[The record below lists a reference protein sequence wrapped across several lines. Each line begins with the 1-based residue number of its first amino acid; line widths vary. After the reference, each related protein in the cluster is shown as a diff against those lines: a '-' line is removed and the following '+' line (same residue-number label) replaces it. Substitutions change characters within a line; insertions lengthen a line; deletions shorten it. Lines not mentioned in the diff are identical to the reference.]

1 MITIENTS
9 NINNISDIKI
19 SELTPMEMEKV
30 LNEYVGNSNIT
41 DSFVTQ
47 MFSEGITPTVNI
59 KDLKQWLSSPEEYQK
74 ELENLATYY
83 YITNSSVFQL
93 YDLAEV
99 LPTLNYKTLVEDKDN
114 DYEANKILIKKVL
127 KKTKHKQLTRDLVTQ
142 TIASGTLCGMWIG
155 GKKNPYLFVFN
166 DLEYVFPAYIKNG
179 EWVLWLD
186 LSWFDKMTE
195 FQREFMIEN
204 LSPHVTES
212 DYQAYKNNPQDI
224 RYMDLPLEYT
234 VCIKTH
240 TLYRNQRFG
249 LPWGTQSFLDN
260 IHKEKLKDLEK
271 SISNKVINSV
281 AVFKMGNDIF
291 TDDKIAAKK
300 SKTYRGVKTAL
311 QQNNQDGVT
320 VIGIPHWT
328 NLDFPTIKTDGLDPK
343 KFESINDDL
352 NTASNGV
359 MNIINGKSNYST
371 GKLSMEIMYR
381 KIAILLEQIEEQVY
395 QKLINIILK
404 KKDKDNYS
412 IEYDKQAP
420 LSSKEQ
426 LAALEKLNASF
437 GFSLKA
443 VIDRIDG
450 IDFEQYVTDSLYEQE
465 ELKLSERIKPYAS
478 SYTSTVDG
486 NSGGAPTVDDST
498 NPSTEQTKTG
508 DGNNNPKPSTS

>member
-1 MITIENTS
+1 MITIDKTRTS
-9 NINNISDIKI
+9 I
-19 SELTPMEMEKV
+19 LTPEDIEKS
-30 LNEYVGNSNIT
+30 LNEYMGSSNFA
-41 DSFVTQ
+41 DSFTTPI
-47 MFSEGITPTVNI
+47 FNDGIMPTV
-59 KDLKQWLSSPEEYQK
+59 KSEDLQSWLSNPEEFK
-74 ELENLATYY
+74 SELEDLATYY
-83 YITNSSVFQL
+83 YITNSSIFQL

-99 LPTLNYKTLVEDKDN
+99 LPSLNYKIDN
-114 DYEANKILIKKVL
+114 YGVNNNPEKNNLLIKNTMRKA
-127 KKTKHKQLTRDLVTQ
+127 KHKQLTRDIITQ

-166 DLEYVFPAYIKNG
+166 ELEYVFPAYIKNG

-186 LSWFDKMTE
+186 LSWFDGMTD
-195 FQREFMIEN
+195 FQREFMFES
-204 LSPHVTES
+204 LSPHVTQA
-212 DYQAYKNNPQDI
+212 DYEAYKKDAQNI
-224 RYMDLPLEYT
+224 RFIDLPLEYT

-249 LPWGTQSFLDN
+249 LPWGTQSFFDN

-281 AVFKMGNDIF
+281 AVLKMGNEHYTDADIP
-291 TDDKIAAKK
+291 TAKK
-300 SKTYRGVKTAL
+300 GRTYRGVKTAL
-311 QQNNQDGVT
+311 TRNDASGIT
-320 VIGIPHWT
+320 VLGIPDWT
-328 NLDFPTIKTDGLDPK
+328 SLDFPDIKTDGLDPK

-371 GKLSMEIMYR
+371 GKLSMDIMYR
-381 KIAILLEQIEEQVY
+381 KIAVLLEQIEEQVY
-395 QKLINIILK
+395 QKLVK
-404 KKDKDNYS
+404 MVVGKRHGD
-412 IEYDKQAP
+412 EFAVVYDKQAP

-426 LAALEKLNASF
+426 LDILGKLNASF

-450 IDFEQYVTDSLYEQE
+450 VDFDQYIAESLYEQE

-478 SYTSTVDG
+478 SYTS
-486 NSGGAPTVDDST
+486 SGDDESGAPTIDEID

>member
-1 MITIENTS
+1 MINIES
-9 NINNISDIKI
+9 NIQTR
-19 SELTPMEMEKV
+19 ELTPADMEKA
-30 LNEYVGNSNIT
+30 LNEYMQNSDVT
-41 DSFVTQ
+41 DSFITQ
-47 MFSEGITPTVNI
+47 IFNEGISPTVDI
-59 KDLKQWLSSPEEYQK
+59 KNLKNWLANPEEHQQ

-99 LPTLNYKTLVEDKDN
+99 LPTLNYKTVVDEKDN
-114 DYEANKILIKKVL
+114 DYESNKITIKKAL
-127 KKTKHKQLTRDLVTQ
+127 KKVKHKQLTRDLITQ

-195 FQREFMIEN
+195 FQREFMLEN
-204 LSPHVTES
+204 LYPHVTES
-212 DYQAYKNNPQDI
+212 DYQAYKKNPQDI

-234 VCIKTH
+234 VCLKTH

-281 AVFKMGNDIF
+281 AVFTLGNDKF
-291 TDDKIAAKK
+291 TDAEISSKK
-300 SKTYRGVKTAL
+300 GKVYRGVKTAL
-311 QQNNQDGVT
+311 QKNNQDGIT
-320 VIGIPHWT
+320 VVGIPHWT
-328 NLDFPTIKTDGLDPK
+328 DLKFPTINTEGLDPK

-381 KIAILLEQIEEQVY
+381 KVAIILEQIEDQVY

-412 IEYDKQAP
+412 IEYDKDVP

-450 IDFEQYVTDSLYEQE
+450 VEFEQYITDSLYEQE
-465 ELKLSERIKPYAS
+465 TLKLQEKIKPYSS
-478 SYTSTVDG
+478 SYTSTGD
-486 NSGGAPTVDDST
+486 NQGGAPTVDEID

-508 DGNNNPKPSTS
+508 DGNNSPKPSTS

>member
-1 MITIENTS
+1 MIIIDSTNNTS
-9 NINNISDIKI
+9 IQTR
-19 SELTPMEMEKV
+19 ELTPADMEKA
-30 LNEYVGNSNIT
+30 LNEYMKNSEIT

-47 MFSEGITPTVNI
+47 IFNEGISPTVDI
-59 KDLKQWLSSPEEYQK
+59 KNLKNWLANPEENQQ

-99 LPTLNYKTLVEDKDN
+99 LPTLNYKTIVDEKDS
-114 DYEANKILIKKVL
+114 DYDANNIAIKKVL
-127 KKTKHKQLTRDLVTQ
+127 KKVKHKQLTRDLITQ

-186 LSWFDKMTE
+186 LSWLDKMTD
-195 FQREFMIEN
+195 FQREFMLEN
-204 LSPHVTES
+204 LYPHITES
-212 DYQAYKNNPQDI
+212 DYLAYKSNPQEI
-224 RYMDLPLEYT
+224 RFMDLPLEYT

-281 AVFKMGNDIF
+281 AVFTLGNDEF
-291 TDDKIAAKK
+291 TDDKISSKKAKV
-300 SKTYRGVKTAL
+300 YRGVKTAL
-311 QQNNQDGVT
+311 QKNNEDGVT
-320 VIGIPHWT
+320 VVGIPHWT
-328 NLDFPTIKTDGLDPK
+328 DLKFPTTNTEGLDPK

-371 GKLSMEIMYR
+371 GKMSMEIMYR
-381 KIAILLEQIEEQVY
+381 KVSVLLEQIEDQVY
-395 QKLINIILK
+395 RKLINIILK
-404 KKDKDNYS
+404 KKDKDNYC
-412 IEYDKQAP
+412 IEYDKDVP

-426 LAALEKLNASF
+426 LTVLEKLNASF

-443 VIDRIDG
+443 VIDKIDG
-450 IDFEQYVTDSLYEQE
+450 VNFDQYVADSLYEQE
-465 ELKLSERIKPYAS
+465 TLKLQEKIKPYAS
-478 SYTSTVDG
+478 SYTS
-486 NSGGAPTVDDST
+486 SGDNQIGAPEVDEIN
-498 NPSTEQTKTG
+498 NPSTEATKTG
-508 DGNNNPKPSTS
+508 DGNNTPKPSTS

>member
-1 MITIENTS
+1 MITINGENELQ
-9 NINNISDIKI
+9 IN
-19 SELTPMEMEKV
+19 ELTPSDMGKT
-30 LNEYVGNSNIT
+30 LNEYMGNTNIT
-41 DSFVTQ
+41 DSFTTQ
-47 MFSEGITPTVNI
+47 MFNEGITSTVNV
-59 KDLKQWLSSPEEYQK
+59 KDLKQWLSNPEEHQK
-74 ELENLATYY
+74 ELENLAMYY

-99 LPTLNYKTLVEDKDN
+99 LPTLNYKTLVEDKDA
-114 DYEANKILIKKVL
+114 DYEANRTSIKKAL
-127 KKTKHKQLTRDLVTQ
+127 KKTKHKQLTRDLITQ

-186 LSWFDKMTE
+186 LSWLDKMTD

-204 LSPHVTES
+204 LSPHVTKA
-212 DYQAYKNNPQDI
+212 DYQAYKDNPQDV

-234 VCIKTH
+234 VCLKTH
-240 TLYRNQRFG
+240 TLYRNQRLG

-281 AVFKMGNDIF
+281 AVLKIGNEYYKDADIP
-291 TDDKIAAKK
+291 AGKK

-311 QQNNQDGVT
+311 QKNNADGVT
-320 VIGIPHWT
+320 VIGIPDWT
-328 NLDFPTIKTDGLDPK
+328 DLDFPTIKTDGLDPK

-371 GKLSMEIMYR
+371 GKLSMDIMYR
-381 KIAILLEQIEEQVY
+381 KIAVLLEQIEDQVY
-395 QKLINIILK
+395 QKLINTILK

-412 IEYDKQAP
+412 IEYDKHAP
-420 LSSKEQ
+420 LTSKEQ
-426 LAALEKLNASF
+426 LDILEKLNGSF

-443 VIDRIDG
+443 VIDRVDG
-450 IDFEQYVTDSLYEQE
+450 VDFEQYVADSLYEQE
-465 ELKLSERIKPYAS
+465 ELQLKTKITPYMS
-478 SYTSTVDG
+478 SYTSTGD
-486 NSGGAPTVDDST
+486 NASGAPVVDDVA
-498 NPSTEQTKTG
+498 NPSTEATKTG

>member
-1 MITIENTS
+1 
-9 NINNISDIKI
+9 
-19 SELTPMEMEKV
+19 MEKA
-30 LNEYVGNSNIT
+30 LNEYMKNSDVT
-41 DSFVTQ
+41 DSFITQ
-47 MFSEGITPTVNI
+47 IFNEGITPTVDI
-59 KDLKQWLSSPEEYQK
+59 KNLKNWLASPEEHQQ

-99 LPTLNYKTLVEDKDN
+99 LPTLNYKTVVEEKDN
-114 DYEANKILIKKVL
+114 DYESNKMAIKKVL
-127 KKTKHKQLTRDLVTQ
+127 KKVKHKQLTRDLITQ

-195 FQREFMIEN
+195 FQREFMLEN
-204 LSPHVTES
+204 LNPHVTES
-212 DYQAYKNNPQDI
+212 DYQAYKKNPQDI

-281 AVFKMGNDIF
+281 AVFTLGNDEF
-291 TDDKIAAKK
+291 TDDKIASKK
-300 SKTYRGVKTAL
+300 GKVYRGVKTAL
-311 QQNNQDGVT
+311 QKNNQDGIT
-320 VIGIPHWT
+320 VVGIPHWT
-328 NLDFPTIKTDGLDPK
+328 DLKFPTINTEGLDPK

-381 KIAILLEQIEEQVY
+381 KVAILLEQIEDQVY

-412 IEYDKQAP
+412 IEYDKHAP
-420 LSSKEQ
+420 LSTKEQ
-426 LAALEKLNASF
+426 LTILERLSATF

-443 VIDRIDG
+443 VIDRLDG
-450 IDFEQYVTDSLYEQE
+450 VDFEQYVTDSIYEQE
-465 ELKLSERIKPYAS
+465 ELDLPNRIRPYS
-478 SYTSTVDG
+478 SAYTSTEG
-486 NSGGAPTVDDST
+486 NVGAPSVDDST
-498 NPSTEQTKTG
+498 NPSTEASKTDG
-508 DGNNNPKPSTS
+508 GNNKPKPSTS

>member
-1 MITIENTS
+1 MITIDD
-9 NINNISDIKI
+9 INRVQIN
-19 SELTPMEMEKV
+19 ELTPADMEKA
-30 LNEYVGNSNIT
+30 LNEYMGNSDIT
-41 DSFVTQ
+41 DSFITQ
-47 MFSEGITPTVNI
+47 MFSDGITPTINA

-99 LPTLNYKTLVEDKDN
+99 LPSLSYKIITEEKDN
-114 DYEANKILIKKVL
+114 NYETNKALIKKSL
-127 KKTKHKQLTRDLVTQ
+127 KKVKHKQLTRDLITQ

-166 DLEYVFPAYIKNG
+166 DLNYVFPAYIKNG

-195 FQREFMIEN
+195 FQREFMLEN
-204 LSPHVTES
+204 LHPHVTES
-212 DYQAYKNNPQDI
+212 DYQAYKKSPQDV

-249 LPWGTQSFLDN
+249 LPWGTQSFFDN

-281 AVFKMGNDIF
+281 AVLKIGNEYYKDTDIP
-291 TDDKIAAKK
+291 AGKK
-300 SKTYRGVKTAL
+300 SKVYRGVRTAL
-311 QQNNQDGVT
+311 QKNNADGVT
-320 VIGIPHWT
+320 VIGIPDWT

-352 NTASNGV
+352 NTSTNGV

-371 GKLSMEIMYR
+371 GKLSMEIMY
-381 KIAILLEQIEEQVY
+381 KKVAVLLEQIEEQVY
-395 QKLINIILK
+395 QKLINILFR

-412 IEYDKQAP
+412 IEYDKQMP
-420 LSSKEQ
+420 LSAKEQ

-450 IDFEQYVTDSLYEQE
+450 VEFEQYVADSLYEQE

-478 SYTSTVDG
+478 SYTSTGD
-486 NSGGAPTVDDST
+486 NQGGAPVVDEIN

-508 DGNNNPKPSTS
+508 DGNNQPKPSTS